1 MSPPDFSPYPQPE
14 SNDTGSV
21 EAALDALRGAHNE
34 LSAVDA
40 CDALLWAMGNN
51 HAGTYFPIVLGVL
64 PAIEQVLEAGSA
76 WAQRAAMEA
85 LLDLCGTFIPAP
97 GYEQYQGASVP
108 QALDAFLLSLR
119 HHVAPLAH
127 GSDLRAQSAADLL
140 ELMDD
145 KAATAGLSPDSD
157 HGSKI
162 HTSPLH

>member
-1 MSPPDFSPYPQPE
+1 M
-14 SNDTGSV
+14 
-21 EAALDALRGAHNE
+21 
-34 LSAVDA
+34 
-40 CDALLWAMGNN
+40 
-51 HAGTYFPIVLGVL
+51 LGVL